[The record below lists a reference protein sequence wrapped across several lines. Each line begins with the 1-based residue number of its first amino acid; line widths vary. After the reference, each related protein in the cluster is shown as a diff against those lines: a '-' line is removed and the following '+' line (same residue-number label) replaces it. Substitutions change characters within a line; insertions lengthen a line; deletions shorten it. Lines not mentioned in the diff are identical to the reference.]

1 MKELEQYIKIAE
13 EINPV
18 KPIKKQLKKIGSIN
32 PQRGHKCFEI
42 NKLTSEIIEAEYFDG
57 YITMISN
64 INYEKK
70 KKLKI
75 KENCFYI
82 TALNKQ
88 NALKKYKQIFVK

>member
-1 MKELEQYIKIAE
+1 MKELEQYSKVSE
-13 EINPV
+13 EIKAV
-18 KPIKKQLKKIGSIN
+18 KPIKKELKKIGSIN
-32 PQRGHKCFEI
+32 PQRGHKCWQI
-42 NKLTSEIIEAEYFDG
+42 NKLTNEIIEAEYFDD
-57 YITMISN
+57 YITMFSN
-64 INYEKK
+64 SYERK